1 MGKKY
6 FLIAFVVMLLAAV
19 AGWFATQQYLSPA
32 RQLQT
37 PLIELK
43 GEPPA
48 GGGAPLPVSDD
59 SVTVKIF
66 LPSADGLMVEERK
79 IQNNPVPVEMA
90 EAVMS
95 EYLKGLKGEIND
107 VKLLGVYRDKKGVIY
122 IDVSEEFRKNFSG
135 DVKQEFVLL
144 KSMYETIT
152 VNVPG
157 AVDVRLLVDGKEIES
172 LGGHFSALSPLGDT
186 VRDEP
191 GQPPDKSS

>member
-6 FLIAFVVMLLAAV
+6 FFIAFVVMLLAAV

-43 GEPPA
+43 GESPA

-79 IQNNPVPVEMA
+79 IQNNPIPVEMA

-95 EYLKGLKGEIND
+95 EYLKGLKDEIND
-107 VKLLGVYRDKKGVIY
+107 VRLLGVYRDKKGVIY

-135 DVKQEFVLL
+135 DVKQEFALL